1 MVGRG
6 TCALEALA
14 AEGAALHHAEAVLFV
29 DDGDGQR
36 PEGNLLLDEGM
47 RSEGHVRLAVRK
59 SGAR

>member
-1 MVGRG
+1 MR
-6 TCALEALA
+6 AQ
-14 AEGAALHHAEAVLFV
+14 GAALLDAEAVLFV